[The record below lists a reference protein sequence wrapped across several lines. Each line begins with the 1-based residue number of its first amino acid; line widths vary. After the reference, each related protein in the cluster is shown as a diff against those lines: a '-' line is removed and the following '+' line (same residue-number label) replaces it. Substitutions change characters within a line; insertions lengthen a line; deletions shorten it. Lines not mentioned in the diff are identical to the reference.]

1 MAMDFTQIPDAL
13 LVPGMYQEIDN
24 SLAGETSEIKK
35 ILLVSLCKESSKE
48 KNSPVRITSAIRGGE
63 SFGYGSP
70 LSILCENYL
79 AQNKS
84 AHEIYAL
91 GIEENGT
98 AFQEKIKITANQIEA
113 GFIRIR
119 INEKTASVS
128 FSKTD
133 TAENIASAVTAAVNS
148 IFNSPI
154 EASVDETEKN
164 TALLKSVVKGHEGI
178 KISFETEEE
187 ITFEKSERAEAKLL
201 PITNWKN
208 IFETLSSI
216 RYNYILL
223 GFEDSDSLSAWENEL
238 EDRYSA
244 MRQIGGRLF
253 TVFSG
258 AIGDSAIEK
267 SIVAKAE
274 RANSPHVVILPHVN
288 LECLP
293 SSFLARIASV
303 AIDALSK
310 DPSSNTYGLTSHG
323 LIETKMM
330 NAKEREALLYA
341 GVATWQIDSAGSL
354 SIERLV
360 TSYKKNAD
368 GERDTSYLDI
378 QVTETVDA
386 IRTSI
391 NTEAKKRFAGWKLAS
406 TEENFGSGSKIMS
419 AGVWKAFL
427 ADMYKTVFMTEKG
440 WTQDFESYKTSLFA
454 EVKKGSKTR
463 LEYKHSP
470 VLIGQFYQ
478 AIGLNQFK

>member
-1 MAMDFTQIPDAL
+1 MAMEFTQIPDAL

-35 ILLVSLCKESSKE
+35 ILLVSLCKESAKE
-48 KNSPVRITSAIRGGE
+48 KNTPVRITSAMRAGE

-70 LSILCENYL
+70 LAILCENYL

-98 AFQEKIKITANQIEA
+98 AYQEKIKIAANQSEA
-113 GFIRIR
+113 GFIRIA
-119 INEKTASVS
+119 INEKQTDVS

-133 TAENIASAVTAAVNS
+133 TAENIASAVTAAVNT

-154 EASVDETEKN
+154 EASVNETEKN
-164 TALLKSVVKGHEGI
+164 TVLLKSVVKGHEGI
-178 KISFETEEE
+178 KISFETEEK
-187 ITFEKSERAEAKLL
+187 ISFERSERAEAKLL

-216 RYNYILL
+216 RYNFILL
-223 GFEDSDSLSAWENEL
+223 GFEDADSLKDWADEL

-253 TVFSG
+253 TVFS
-258 AIGDSAIEK
+258 AVVGDSTVEK
-267 SIVAKAE
+267 SIIAKAE
-274 RANSPHVVILPHVN
+274 KANSPHVVILPHVN

-293 SSFLARIASV
+293 SSLLARIACV
-303 AIDALSK
+303 AIDALAK
-310 DPSSNTYGLTSHG
+310 DPSSNTYGLTVPG
-323 LIETKMM
+323 LSETKMM

-341 GVATWQIDSAGSL
+341 GVATWTLDAQNRVC
-354 SIERLV
+354 IERLI

-391 NTEAKKRFAGWKLAS
+391 NTEAKKRFTGWKLAS

-463 LEYKHSP
+463 LVYKHSP